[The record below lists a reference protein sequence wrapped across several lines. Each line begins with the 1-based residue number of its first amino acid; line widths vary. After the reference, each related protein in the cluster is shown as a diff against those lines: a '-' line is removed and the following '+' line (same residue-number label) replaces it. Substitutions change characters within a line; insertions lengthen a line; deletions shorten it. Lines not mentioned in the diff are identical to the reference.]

1 MDEDLE
7 TEDMNPDLEA
17 LSANYPELA
26 GKGPSD
32 VLRGLTARQFSNIQQ
47 QRTAREKVSASK
59 RAAFEAGLEEI
70 KQRRY
75 GAPTTSQQ
83 LAALSQALLAPRR
96 MRGFAGTLANVMPA
110 ITEPAALRA
119 AAEEKRAEAEQRL
132 RQQYASDT
140 DASMLAGLEAEG
152 AALGPL
158 IRTYG
163 TLAKPRAPRTAL
175 GEGNVLFDLDTGEEI
190 VPVSQKLAQVP
201 PNAIETLRAKLADPN
216 LSDGDKARE
225 RVAFETYY
233 NVPVNRALRG
243 K

>member
-152 AALGPL
+152 AALEPL

-163 TLAKPRAPRTAL
+163 TLAKPSKQRTGFNPIT
-175 GEGNVLFDLDTGEEI
+175 GELTDLDTGLPVTPPPPKIGEI
-190 VPVSQKLAQVP
+190 RDGYKYLGGDPASQNSWRKV
-201 PNAIETLRAKLADPN
+201 
-216 LSDGDKARE
+216 
-225 RVAFETYY
+225 V
-233 NVPVNRALRG
+233 
-243 K
+243 